1 MEAIRKHGL
10 YIPEWKLN
18 IEFPG
23 TQEQYFWD
31 EERLLQLIRVVIDR
45 CPWEDGLG
53 NSLNEALEISLP
65 ELAPA
70 GHPDY
75 GPETTVTFK
84 HKDLLLKPKQLWT
97 YERWARRV
105 SHQLEKKIR
114 TVMNELNMSSNIVW
128 KASARFSSLDF

>member
-1 MEAIRKHGL
+1 MEASRKHGL

-23 TQEQYFWD
+23 IQEQHFWD
-31 EERLLQLIRVVIDR
+31 EERLLRLIRVVINQ
-45 CPWEDGLG
+45 CPWEDGKG
-53 NSLNEALEISLP
+53 NSLNNTLEISRPVLASEIHP
-65 ELAPA
+65 E
-70 GHPDY
+70 Y
-75 GPETTVTFK
+75 GPETTVKFR

-97 YERWARRV
+97 YERWARWV

-114 TVMNELNMSSNIVW
+114 TVMNELNMGSNIVW